1 MTVFTVARQLG
12 SRGDWIAEQVAS
24 KLGYDLVDR
33 RLVEEIAGI
42 TDTSPEEVERY
53 DEKGEGPKSI
63 GETRPV
69 QNH

>member
-33 RLVEEIAGI
+33 RLVEEIKNLCRVDVVFFVKPPGHGDRA
-42 TDTSPEEVERY
+42 VE
-53 DEKGEGPKSI
+53 
-63 GETRPV
+63 
-69 QNH
+69 N